1 MQEEMAQVR
10 EQLLGAPAS
19 VVLAN
24 HAMGMYELA
33 AIHLTATEPK
43 LTEAVLA
50 IDALNALVTSLEGR
64 LGEAE
69 PTLREALGQLR
80 AAYPEVKGRTEGG
93 PSGAAT
99 SHQRRD
105 RPVGRAGEGHDAA
118 TRTGAIGGRPRTTST

>member
-64 LGEAE
+64 RSEEHTSELQSLMSISYAVFCLKKKK
-69 PTLREALGQLR
+69 TD
-80 AAYPEVKGRTEGG
+80 KTEII
-93 PSGAAT
+93 
-99 SHQRRD
+99 
-105 RPVGRAGEGHDAA
+105 VYVI
-118 TRTGAIGGRPRTTST
+118 AIINKTKNIQK

>member
-1 MQEEMAQVR
+1 MSLWTPGGEHPTGPEGPEGAGGQGPGNEPLDPEDLSPEDREKLQAMQEEMAQVR

-50 IDALNALVTSLEGR
+50 IDALNALVTSRSE
-64 LGEAE
+64 EH
-69 PTLREALGQLR
+69 
-80 AAYPEVKGRTEGG
+80 
-93 PSGAAT
+93 T
-99 SHQRRD
+99 SELQSLM
-105 RPVGRAGEGHDAA
+105 AISDADFC
-118 TRTGAIGGRPRTTST
+118 